1 MKRPS
6 LKLRITGWFA
16 LMMFVIEALVLA
28 FLLAVNGT
36 VATNDPEAR
45 LVRMVE
51 HNANRVKYNNRQ
63 FRFSRIH
70 YNRSGVYTVLY
81 DADGN
86 VLQGTFPA
94 EFTPAQPLPLDG
106 ESVRLVDCG
115 DNAYYVYDVRVDM
128 MVGSVWLRG
137 VINAD
142 ANGGVMRVILPLAW
156 SLLPVLLV
164 LSVIGGYFIASRALR
179 LRGYTVLEAG
189 NAEEALQIL
198 DDPSLV
204 VDIFVTDVVM
214 PGMDGPTWVK
224 RALEDRPDVRV
235 VFVSG
240 YAEDHLAADQS
251 RIPNSVFL
259 PKPFSLND
267 LTATVQS
274 QLHQA

>member
-115 DNAYYVYDVRVDM
+115 DNAYYVYDVHVDM

-164 LSVIGGYFIASRALR
+164 LSVIGG
-179 LRGYTVLEAG
+179 
-189 NAEEALQIL
+189 
-198 DDPSLV
+198 
-204 VDIFVTDVVM
+204 
-214 PGMDGPTWVK
+214 
-224 RALEDRPDVRV
+224 
-235 VFVSG
+235 
-240 YAEDHLAADQS
+240 
-251 RIPNSVFL
+251 
-259 PKPFSLND
+259 
-267 LTATVQS
+267 
-274 QLHQA
+274 

>member
-1 MKRPS
+1 MKRLS
-6 LKLRITGWFA
+6 LKLRISGWFA

-94 EFTPAQPLPLDG
+94 EFTPAEPLPLG
-106 ESVRLVDCG
+106 SETVRLVDCG
-115 DNAYYVYDVRVDM
+115 DNEYYVYDVRGDM

-137 VINAD
+137 VIDAD

-164 LSVIGGYFIASRALR
+164 LSVLGG
-179 LRGYTVLEAG
+179 
-189 NAEEALQIL
+189 
-198 DDPSLV
+198 
-204 VDIFVTDVVM
+204 
-214 PGMDGPTWVK
+214 
-224 RALEDRPDVRV
+224 
-235 VFVSG
+235 
-240 YAEDHLAADQS
+240 
-251 RIPNSVFL
+251 
-259 PKPFSLND
+259 
-267 LTATVQS
+267 
-274 QLHQA
+274 

>member
-94 EFTPAQPLPLDG
+94 EFTPAQPLPLG
-106 ESVRLVDCG
+106 SETVRLVDCG
-115 DNAYYVYDVRVDM
+115 DNEYYVYDVRVDM

-137 VINAD
+137 VIDAD
-142 ANGGVMRVILPLAW
+142 ANGGVMRAQKARHAHAARAVGHRRVFHRQPRPAPRAPAHGHGQCHLRRAGPQGAHR
-156 SLLPVLLV
+156 SAAHERQRRD
-164 LSVIGGYFIASRALR
+164 LSAL
-179 LRGYTVLEAG
+179 GIV
-189 NAEEALQIL
+189 
-198 DDPSLV
+198 
-204 VDIFVTDVVM
+204 
-214 PGMDGPTWVK
+214 
-224 RALEDRPDVRV
+224 
-235 VFVSG
+235 
-240 YAEDHLAADQS
+240 
-251 RIPNSVFL
+251 
-259 PKPFSLND
+259 
-267 LTATVQS
+267 
-274 QLHQA
+274 

>member
-51 HNANRVKYNNRQ
+51 HNADRVKYNHRQ
-63 FRFSRIH
+63 FRYSRIH
-70 YNRSGVYTVLY
+70 YYRSGVYTVLY

-94 EFTPAQPLPLDG
+94 EFTPAQPPPLDG

-115 DNAYYVYDVRVDM
+115 DNAYYVYDVHVDM

-179 LRGYTVLEAG
+179 
-189 NAEEALQIL
+189 
-198 DDPSLV
+198 P
-204 VDIFVTDVVM
+204 
-214 PGMDGPTWVK
+214 
-224 RALEDRPDVRV
+224 
-235 VFVSG
+235 
-240 YAEDHLAADQS
+240 HL
-251 RIPNSVFL
+251 
-259 PKPFSLND
+259 
-267 LTATVQS
+267 
-274 QLHQA
+274 

>member
-86 VLQGTFPA
+86 VLDHEVNHCSMSPDFEGLLKVPHIILVSGGMAKVPILQ
-94 EFTPAQPLPLDG
+94 
-106 ESVRLVDCG
+106 SV
-115 DNAYYVYDVRVDM
+115 
-128 MVGSVWLRG
+128 LR
-137 VINAD
+137 
-142 ANGGVMRVILPLAW
+142 
-156 SLLPVLLV
+156 
-164 LSVIGGYFIASRALR
+164 
-179 LRGYTVLEAG
+179 RGYVH
-189 NAEEALQIL
+189 
-198 DDPSLV
+198 V
-204 VDIFVTDVVM
+204 FVTDAR
-214 PGMDGPTWVK
+214 T
-224 RALEDRPDVRV
+224 A
-235 VFVSG
+235 
-240 YAEDHLAADQS
+240 H
-251 RIPNSVFL
+251 
-259 PKPFSLND
+259 SLLNP
-267 LTATVQS
+267 
-274 QLHQA
+274 

>member
-137 VINAD
+137 VIDAD

-164 LSVIGGYFIASRALR
+164 LSVMSNESTAEPYFAISRL
-179 LRGYTVLEAG
+179 
-189 NAEEALQIL
+189 
-198 DDPSLV
+198 
-204 VDIFVTDVVM
+204 
-214 PGMDGPTWVK
+214 
-224 RALEDRPDVRV
+224 
-235 VFVSG
+235 
-240 YAEDHLAADQS
+240 
-251 RIPNSVFL
+251 
-259 PKPFSLND
+259 
-267 LTATVQS
+267 LTANTSPSSVTLPLS
-274 QLHQA
+274 SVSSFMGVMSARFGMGLPMRTLALAFFSSFFCSGAGYSA

>member
-51 HNANRVKYNNRQ
+51 HNANRQ

-94 EFTPAQPLPLDG
+94 EFTPAQPLPLG
-106 ESVRLVDCG
+106 SETVRLVDCG
-115 DNAYYVYDVRVDM
+115 DNEYYVYDVRVDM
-128 MVGSVWLRG
+128 MVGSVWLR
-137 VINAD
+137 
-142 ANGGVMRVILPLAW
+142 
-156 SLLPVLLV
+156 
-164 LSVIGGYFIASRALR
+164 
-179 LRGYTVLEAG
+179 
-189 NAEEALQIL
+189 
-198 DDPSLV
+198 
-204 VDIFVTDVVM
+204 
-214 PGMDGPTWVK
+214 
-224 RALEDRPDVRV
+224 
-235 VFVSG
+235 
-240 YAEDHLAADQS
+240 
-251 RIPNSVFL
+251 
-259 PKPFSLND
+259 
-267 LTATVQS
+267 ATVS
-274 QLHQA
+274 A

>member
-115 DNAYYVYDVRVDM
+115 DNAYYVYDVHVDM

-142 ANGGVMRVILPLAW
+142 ANGGVMRVDSAAGVVAAAGAARAVGHRRLFHRQPRPAPRAPAHGHGQRHLRRAGPQGAHR
-156 SLLPVLLV
+156 SAAHERQRRD
-164 LSVIGGYFIASRALR
+164 LSAL
-179 LRGYTVLEAG
+179 G
-189 NAEEALQIL
+189 
-198 DDPSLV
+198 V
-204 VDIFVTDVVM
+204 V
-214 PGMDGPTWVK
+214 
-224 RALEDRPDVRV
+224 
-235 VFVSG
+235 
-240 YAEDHLAADQS
+240 
-251 RIPNSVFL
+251 
-259 PKPFSLND
+259 
-267 LTATVQS
+267 
-274 QLHQA
+274 

>member
-6 LKLRITGWFA
+6 LKLRITAWFA

-94 EFTPAQPLPLDG
+94 EFTPAEPLPLSS
-106 ESVRLVDCG
+106 ETVRLVDCG
-115 DNAYYVYDVRVDM
+115 DNEYYVYDVRVDM

-142 ANGGVMRVILPLAW
+142 ANGGADKPVIVSEIGAGAIYGCHDPFGEAKW
-156 SLLPVLLV
+156 SEERQCSILKEQITAV
-164 LSVIGGYFIASRALR
+164 LSHPDVTG
-179 LRGYTVLEAG
+179 
-189 NAEEALQIL
+189 
-198 DDPSLV
+198 
-204 VDIFVTDVVM
+204 IFL
-214 PGMDGPTWVK
+214 WQF
-224 RALEDRPDVRV
+224 ADVRV
-235 VFVSG
+235 
-240 YAEDHLAADQS
+240 AEEWAMRRPRTYNNKGVVDEY
-251 RIPNSVFL
+251 RR
-259 PKPFSLND
+259 PKM
-267 LTATVQS
+267 AYRTVRA
-274 QLHQA
+274 LLRE

>member
-94 EFTPAQPLPLDG
+94 EFTPAQPLPLSASSAARSAP
-106 ESVRLVDCG
+106 ESC
-115 DNAYYVYDVRVDM
+115 
-128 MVGSVWLRG
+128 S
-137 VINAD
+137 
-142 ANGGVMRVILPLAW
+142 
-156 SLLPVLLV
+156 
-164 LSVIGGYFIASRALR
+164 F
-179 LRGYTVLEAG
+179 T
-189 NAEEALQIL
+189 
-198 DDPSLV
+198 
-204 VDIFVTDVVM
+204 
-214 PGMDGPTWVK
+214 
-224 RALEDRPDVRV
+224 
-235 VFVSG
+235 
-240 YAEDHLAADQS
+240 AA
-251 RIPNSVFL
+251 
-259 PKPFSLND
+259 
-267 LTATVQS
+267 
-274 QLHQA
+274 